1 MKNEA
6 KTIWYCHHYAGSPSM
21 GMSYRPYYLTKEF
34 IQAGHNAYVIS
45 ASYHHLLQKPKL
57 QSKPVVMDMVDEV
70 SFITLKVRKYLGNG
84 LPRLLNMLGYARG
97 FKRHFKKIEKITGKP
112 DVIIVSSSHPFHFP
126 TLKKIAKRYDAKI
139 IFEVRDLWPLSLLE
153 LLKISKSHPMIKW
166 LSRIERQ
173 AYQGSDAVV
182 SLLKQSLPYMHSK
195 GLDEDKFHVIPNG
208 TSCELFRQA
217 KPLSAATQKK
227 VDNLLASGSFLLG
240 YAGAIGKPNAL
251 EFLIQ
256 AMAILQA
263 KNLPIH
269 CVIIGDGNLKEA
281 LEQEVIRLELENVS
295 FFPSIPKFE
304 IPGFLRELDGFYL
317 GWNKVELYQYGVSPN
332 KLFDYMMAG
341 RPVIE
346 SGGAPE
352 SIIEEVGCG
361 FHCEA
366 EDPQAIAQTIL
377 KLYDIPAEE
386 RVAMGKRGIH
396 AVEKTY
402 DYKILAQ
409 QYIELL

>member
-195 GLDEDKFHVIPNG
+195 GLD
-208 TSCELFRQA
+208 
-217 KPLSAATQKK
+217 
-227 VDNLLASGSFLLG
+227 
-240 YAGAIGKPNAL
+240 
-251 EFLIQ
+251 
-256 AMAILQA
+256 
-263 KNLPIH
+263 
-269 CVIIGDGNLKEA
+269 
-281 LEQEVIRLELENVS
+281 
-295 FFPSIPKFE
+295 
-304 IPGFLRELDGFYL
+304 
-317 GWNKVELYQYGVSPN
+317 
-332 KLFDYMMAG
+332 
-341 RPVIE
+341 
-346 SGGAPE
+346 
-352 SIIEEVGCG
+352 
-361 FHCEA
+361 
-366 EDPQAIAQTIL
+366 
-377 KLYDIPAEE
+377 
-386 RVAMGKRGIH
+386 
-396 AVEKTY
+396 
-402 DYKILAQ
+402 
-409 QYIELL
+409 